1 MASDATARTVSF
13 SVRPAGHELL
23 LAYFGG
29 AYARELEAQGGLEAA
44 AREELVRLY
53 GGALGRR
60 IRRSTATAWAGDPW
74 ACGSYSA
81 ARPGCAGRRRILGQ
95 PVADRV
101 FFAGD
106 ACTTDTFGAIH
117 GAWASGAAAARNV
130 VGLAVLDKLQECR
143 RRDGGATS
151 APAI

>member
-1 MASDATARTVSF
+1 F

-74 ACGSYSA
+74 ARGSYSA
-81 ARPGCAGRRRILGQ
+81 ARPGCAGRRRILGP

-101 FFAGD
+101 SFRGE
-106 ACTTDTFGAIH
+106 ACTTATLR
-117 GAWASGAAAARNV
+117 AAH
-130 VGLAVLDKLQECR
+130 
-143 RRDGGATS
+143 
-151 APAI
+151 APW